1 MALGPDKADINDS
14 DLSDVNDSRVSHAD
28 VPGDSYPAVAASLDD
43 IESDVNTDVEELDA
57 DNNHKKR
64 QVQKLIFKK

>member
-43 IESDVNTDVEELDA
+43 IERLAMT
-57 DNNHKKR
+57 
-64 QVQKLIFKK
+64 KLRVV